1 MPSLRGP
8 FGIAIPFGVEKLKW
22 CGEGGKSLRICLAIS
37 TIPACDRQTCD
48 SIVHAMHSI
57 TRNPEIPDKITT
69 VVFTLA
75 V

>member
-1 MPSLRGP
+1 MVWRRWKKFEDMFSH
-8 FGIAIPFGVEKLKW
+8 F
-22 CGEGGKSLRICLAIS
+22 S